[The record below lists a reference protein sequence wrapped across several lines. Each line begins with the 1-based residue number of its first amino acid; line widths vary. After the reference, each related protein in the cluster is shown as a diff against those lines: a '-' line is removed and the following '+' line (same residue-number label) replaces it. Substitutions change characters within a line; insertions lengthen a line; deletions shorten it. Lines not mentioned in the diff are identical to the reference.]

1 MQMALEIVEPW
12 GDDRADIRSEAN
24 TIAAINPT
32 EESLGRLRSYLKIH
46 ERDQTLSPTQLR
58 QIMESQ

>member
-32 EESLGRLRSYLKIH
+32 EESLCRLRSYLKIH
-46 ERDQTLSPTQLR
+46 ERDQALSPAQLR